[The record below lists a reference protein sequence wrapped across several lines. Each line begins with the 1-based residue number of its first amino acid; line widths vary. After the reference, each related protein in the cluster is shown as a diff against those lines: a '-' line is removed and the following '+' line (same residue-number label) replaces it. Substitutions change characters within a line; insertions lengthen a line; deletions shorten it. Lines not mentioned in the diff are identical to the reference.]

1 MAGLVATARG
11 VELGLKVLVLEESVR
26 TAAASTTPG
35 GTISGA
41 GFKIQQENGVEDT
54 PEAFYADIE
63 ALGGEGEFNK
73 PLAKMHTERAK
84 DAIDWLDE
92 DLKVDFGDRSLVGG
106 AYTAMQTL
114 RVTRALGSYAM
125 GAANAYLEPLNARL
139 EQAIADGNAQIMYN
153 TAVTELLVEG
163 DKCVGVKAGDREF
176 RANNVVLATG
186 GYSFNEDLLKLTGF
200 ENVISCAPSTSN
212 GSGFLM
218 AKAVGGVFDNMDE
231 IVNFYG
237 GGVPTGWLCHEV
249 SDQQQVSGH
258 DLCEHRWRPRGRG
271 RVCDQRH
278 VVWSEGKQ
286 AVRRDLRQHGGC
298 GAGFPEV
305 SDDE

>member
-1 MAGLVATARG
+1 MIVVGSGMAGLVATARG

-26 TAAASTTPG
+26 TGGCIHYAG

-125 GAANAYLEPLNARL
+125 ALPMR
-139 EQAIADGNAQIMYN
+139 I
-153 TAVTELLVEG
+153 
-163 DKCVGVKAGDREF
+163 
-176 RANNVVLATG
+176 
-186 GYSFNEDLLKLTGF
+186 
-200 ENVISCAPSTSN
+200 
-212 GSGFLM
+212 
-218 AKAVGGVFDNMDE
+218 
-231 IVNFYG
+231 
-237 GGVPTGWLCHEV
+237 
-249 SDQQQVSGH
+249 
-258 DLCEHRWRPRGRG
+258 
-271 RVCDQRH
+271 
-278 VVWSEGKQ
+278 WS
-286 AVRRDLRQHGGC
+286 L
-298 GAGFPEV
+298 
-305 SDDE
+305 